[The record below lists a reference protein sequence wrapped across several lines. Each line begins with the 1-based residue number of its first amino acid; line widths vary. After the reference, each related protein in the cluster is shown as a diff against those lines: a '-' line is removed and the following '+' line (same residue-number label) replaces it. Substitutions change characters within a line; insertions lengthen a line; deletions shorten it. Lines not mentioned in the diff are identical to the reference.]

1 VTGPGGY
8 AGETPGR
15 ATVAIGLP
23 PGEREPVVAAFEAAG
38 YPTVTLD
45 SLSDLP
51 SLATTGLDF
60 AAAVL
65 DLTDDPPATVE
76 VVNRLRAGGIR
87 IPIVYVTTEAGLDR
101 IESAGIDDADE
112 ILLRP
117 VDVDTL
123 RWRVEAMAI
132 RAQVEPT
139 ATSRTDTILRSGTVD
154 ASWAPQAPIFAI
166 FNPKG
171 GVGKTAIATNLAAA
185 LQLRKHRQVLLVD
198 ADIVTGHIVLSLGL
212 PETRTVAE
220 SWANEMAGDD
230 HEPLLTLAALHASG
244 VRVVSLASN
253 PLTMQAL
260 DPERVADGLLEARS
274 GVDAIVVDLHPS
286 YSDINLAVFAIA
298 DRILVPV
305 TPDLPAMRAALQLQQ
320 VATELGVRER
330 LSMVV
335 NRAKSGISV
344 DDVERA
350 TGLKALAEI
359 RSAGLLLV
367 WAANAGKTLIDKYPR
382 EKVTADFDS
391 LAERLLLV
399 AGHQPIGAP
408 ERQRLNFG
416 SLFGRKASAEG

>member
-1 VTGPGGY
+1 MTGPGGY
-8 AGETPGR
+8 AGEAPGR

-23 PGEREPVVAAFEAAG
+23 AGEREPIVAAFQAAG
-38 YPTVTLD
+38 YPTVTLE
-45 SLSDLP
+45 SQSDLP

-60 AAAVL
+60 AAAIL
-65 DLTDDPPATVE
+65 DLTDDLYGTVE
-76 VVNRLRAGGIR
+76 IVNRLRTGGLR
-87 IPIVYVTTEAGLDR
+87 IPVVYVTDDAGLDR
-101 IESAGIDDADE
+101 VESAGIDDGDE

-117 VDVDTL
+117 IDVDTL

-139 ATSRTDTILRSGTVD
+139 ASSTTDTVLRSGTVD
-154 ASWAPQAPIFAI
+154 ASWAPQAPVFAI

-171 GVGKTAIATNLAAA
+171 GVGKTTIATNLAAA

-198 ADIVTGHIVLSLGL
+198 ADTVTGHVVLSLGL

-230 HEPLLTLAALHASG
+230 HEPLLNLAALHASG

-305 TPDLPAMRAALQLQQ
+305 TPDLPAIRAALQLKE
-320 VATELGVRER
+320 VAIEMGVRER
-330 LSMVV
+330 LAMVV
-335 NRAKSGISV
+335 NRAKSGVSV
-344 DDVERA
+344 VDIERA
-350 TGLKALAEI
+350 TGMKALAEI

-382 EKVTADFDS
+382 EKVTADFDA
-391 LAERLLLV
+391 LAERLLMVTGTAPL
-399 AGHQPIGAP
+399 PAP
-408 ERQRLNFG
+408 ERQRLSFG
-416 SLFGRKASAEG
+416 LFGRRASAEG